1 MRKGGKSLRRREKK
15 ERGSGE
21 REGKEREVL

>member
-1 MRKGGKSLRRREKK
+1 MKRR

-21 REGKEREVL
+21 REGGVVERMEKSGGEGEEE